1 MKDNIQERVIKI
13 ISSIMSVPQ
22 ENLDESSSPES
33 VDKWE
38 SMKHI
43 NLVLAIEEEFNIQFD
58 DEQIAQLHDVR
69 SIVKIIEGII

>member
-13 ISSIMSVPQ
+13 IASIMNVPQ
-22 ENLDESSSPES
+22 ESLDESSSPES
-33 VDKWE
+33 VDRWE

-58 DEQIAQLHDVR
+58 DEQISQLYDVG
-69 SIVKIIEGII
+69 SIVKTIECIL